1 MKRTSTEKGSIE
13 EITTKK
19 IGTWIAGGLLIAA
32 ALAMPGAARAE
43 YPDHLIKVVTGFPA
57 GGGADILYRWYTEKL
72 KDLAGVPVV
81 VENRPGAGANIA
93 TNTVAKAAPDGYTL
107 LTGPSSSLAGNIYL
121 YKNLPFDPVKD
132 LVPITTYAQLGFVL
146 TINDKKNP
154 AKNVQEFIQLM
165 KAKGEKMTFGIPT
178 TTSQACAALF
188 MAAAGL
194 KGTQVAYKT
203 MQAAVSD
210 VATEQIDFVMSDAPF
225 SLTQQK
231 QGKVK
236 ILGVATAKRST
247 AFPDIPTLAE
257 QGLQNTELPPWWAF
271 YAPAG
276 TPSEI
281 VNKLSGWINQISAM
295 PETRD
300 YLVRQGAE
308 PLPGTPES
316 TKQKLADEIELWKK
330 IMTLAKFEQQ

>member
-1 MKRTSTEKGSIE
+1 
-13 EITTKK
+13 
-19 IGTWIAGGLLIAA
+19 
-32 ALAMPGAARAE
+32 
-43 YPDHLIKVVTGFPA
+43 
-57 GGGADILYRWYTEKL
+57 
-72 KDLAGVPVV
+72 
-81 VENRPGAGANIA
+81 
-93 TNTVAKAAPDGYTL
+93 
-107 LTGPSSSLAGNIYL
+107 
-121 YKNLPFDPVKD
+121 
-132 LVPITTYAQLGFVL
+132 
-146 TINDKKNP
+146 
-154 AKNVQEFIQLM
+154 
-165 KAKGEKMTFGIPT
+165 MTFGIPT

-210 VATEQIDFVMSDAPF
+210 VANDQIDFVMSDAPF

-236 ILGVATAKRST
+236 ILGVATEKRST

-257 QGLQNTELPPWWAF
+257 QGLKNTELPPWWAF

-276 TPSEI
+276 TPPEI
-281 VNKLSGWINQISAM
+281 VNKLAGWINQISAM
-295 PETRD
+295 PETRE

-316 TKQKLADEIELWKK
+316 TRKKLADEIELWKK
-330 IMTLAKFEQQ
+330 IMTLAKFEQL